1 MSIKFRPTDKI
12 KLIVMYQNQ
21 AVDYTV
27 SDVQFEIGPI
37 INRSRGGWSTYNLI
51 PHPDTTLD
59 QKISLLNKYGFNDI
73 MNMIDIFDI
82 KYKLFKNHFTSF
94 QAIEIQDKFT
104 PLTEDDLLNDLDF
117 MHDEVAKIQIEM
129 NIMKQKGEIE
139 RYNFYNDLISIN
151 MYKMFQFPNKE
162 EFNTYVDNIR
172 SITERDKTDTYN
184 QRINDIK
191 EIEKLVWK

>member
-1 MSIKFRPTDKI
+1 MSIKFRSTDKI
-12 KLIVMYQNQ
+12 RLIIMYQDLSN
-21 AVDYTV
+21 TI
-27 SDVQFEIGPI
+27 SDIHFEIGPI
-37 INRSRGGWSTYNLI
+37 INRSRSGWSTYNLI

-59 QKISLLNKYGFNDI
+59 QKISLLNKCGFNDI
-73 MNMIDIFDI
+73 MNMIDIFAI
-82 KYKLFKNHFTSF
+82 KYKLFKIHITSF

-184 QRINDIK
+184 QRINEIK